1 MADNPA
7 DQETM
12 RSSARFFAE
21 AIDIHREHHS
31 SQDAVAYNQLHEDL
45 EIDLSE
51 GAAKLQERFN
61 WLEKDLRLY
70 ADADEISA
78 DDKEGLLRYTQRVI
92 ETAVEL
98 SAMRSEHAA
107 LGVFLKKGPK
117 EGALEADQILNKG
130 DLFAKLKI
138 PENLREWFGE
148 NILAPTLAKEFSARK
163 DVGQETLKQ
172 VNSNIRTI
180 ERWNLAEGEAH
191 LSRYAAQVKFY
202 QDKKNADAVKEAED
216 RYKKLS
222 RKLEDETRDLFKDQV
237 INGVR
242 RHGELKILY
251 KLADN
256 PAIGRQ
262 PVVEAAESAPPVPEI
277 DLQSKPALV
286 ERQEVPKPAAVPKP
300 ADSVTSTPAPDLTKG
315 ISAAPVSTDT
325 TGTGTQTIEP
335 KADTDTTIDPKAGY
349 ETAMQILHKKGLA
362 LNPDYQAEAAEA
374 TLKSFV
380 EYYLSVKFDEK
391 IAPDDAEKLDGLTW
405 AAELYHRADGDF
417 EKMIS
422 RELLEDVLLFT
433 NPPPLTPP
441 PNTGAGGNGT
451 ATSAEQAETD
461 AGQPNDEPSSPVITE
476 ADLKTFADM
485 ARNLD
490 YDALVK
496 QMSDKAQ
503 NGKLTA
509 MDIIAM
515 LDEELNPEPG
525 YKHEFAKDEMRQFL
539 TSSKMDPD
547 QDVSPGDHDTIEKL
561 AKLALAYRLSR
572 GESIKGNPAKVAA
585 LYAAGDSA
593 EKATLDDAV
602 SRFVS
607 ALGKYHKEEKPKADA
622 SSTGNDPVSTK
633 SPGADS
639 AVTPPQTQD
648 GLLNPDNLNWGYL
661 LGGGAA
667 ATAGALAIRKIVKS
681 RSAAQP
687 AAPAQPATPAAGAA
701 ANNTTNT
708 PAGAN
713 GQTGQPTG
721 ANTAGNNG
729 QTVHPN
735 GTAAGTNSQTG
746 AQPAGTN
753 PPAPQ
758 NQPSSQATQQAPAN
772 NPPTAKDIQK
782 IDEKIKKHEAT
793 IKSQNEKLF
802 QLKEAYDRLK
812 PSSTEGIAVK
822 DSIEKLE
829 EEIKKTH
836 GKLYRR
842 EQELKTIRQ
851 NSGGAHNPVTT
862 PHAGGSPVSPV
873 VTPTPGPTVTTTP
886 SPGPTLTPVNPA
898 VSPTPLGP
906 PAPLAPGA
914 QPAFIG
920 PPAPQ
925 PGPGTPPPQNPGGPA
940 VNPTTQ
946 TTMTPPPANP
956 NVSVWGSARNFV
968 SGHMNTVRT
977 VFNQHVG
984 RNLGAISIAT
994 GADGLADSIRRDDTG
1009 GMVLNSASI
1018 LTGGASVAQN
1028 FVTSP
1033 MAAGAMRFAGSKLP
1047 WVYAATGAYEI
1058 GSQEGDF
1065 VITNSDGTSS
1075 FGDKTLR
1082 ALEITAT
1089 VGGTIVAGTALATAG
1104 VAATPALIAT
1114 AVVGYGATK
1123 VAEVGTSLYR
1133 LNHEEG
1139 NLKRLN
1145 EEAAKPDT
1153 GDKSEREASG
1163 APAIRNYKNLTVFA
1177 LSEAKKTSVDD
1188 HFEHVRKTNYSDP
1201 KELQK
1206 LEKGLNARI
1215 AELRKTLDANKS
1227 VVRDWLR
1234 WDRESVSKK
1243 RDAESQ
1249 LAPLLAAQKELEIYK
1264 KDLVSH
1270 ASSQVYESDLRQA
1283 QGILYSGWNRA
1294 EYQLKEAAKGG
1305 FSVDIVARYD
1315 RDGDGKLSVGE
1326 ITIGL
1331 VKNNIKSRKD
1341 LDTDVDDVI
1350 SKDDVTK
1357 ALRRGLDGTKDLAG
1371 DQFAKVAPPVADP
1384 TLVGPGGIKIE
1395 PLKK

>member
-21 AIDIHREHHS
+21 AIDIHREYHS

-98 SAMRSEHAA
+98 SAMRSEYAA

-262 PVVEAAESAPPVPEI
+262 PVAEAAESAPPVPEI

-325 TGTGTQTIEP
+325 TGTGTQTVEP
-335 KADTDTTIDPKAGY
+335 KADAPVTADPKTGTTATVDPKAGY
-349 ETAMQILHKKGLA
+349 ETVMNILHAKGRL
-362 LNPDYQAEAAEA
+362 LDPDYSAMTAEA
-374 TLKSFV
+374 TLKKFV
-380 EYYLSVKFDEK
+380 EFYLPLKSDDR
-391 IAPDDAEKLDGLTW
+391 IAPDDLDNLDSLII
-405 AAELYHRADGDF
+405 AATLYHRAGGDF

-422 RELLEDVLLFT
+422 PELFEDVLFT
-433 NPPPLTPP
+433 DPPARATASVPVPP
-441 PNTGAGGNGT
+441 STGTGGSGAGT
-451 ATSAEQAETD
+451 LTSAGKAESETEADETD
-461 AGQPNDEPSSPVITE
+461 ADEPDNKPKVTVATVEDLEALAKMAEELNYDGFAQQASSE
-476 ADLKTFADM
+476 A
-485 ARNLD
+485 RE
-490 YDALVK
+490 
-496 QMSDKAQ
+496 
-503 NGKLTA
+503 GKLSA
-509 MDIIAM
+509 MRILEL
-515 LDEELNPEPG
+515 LDEELNQEKN
-525 YKHEFAKDEMRQFL
+525 Y
-539 TSSKMDPD
+539 
-547 QDVSPGDHDTIEKL
+547 DHKL
-561 AKLALAYRLSR
+561 AKDNLREYVKSHKADPNRDVSLGDQAVIRDLARLALSYRLV
-572 GESIKGNPAKVAA
+572 K
-585 LYAAGDSA
+585 GDSKKIDALHMSGSDA
-593 EKATLDDAV
+593 EKATIDGAV

-648 GLLNPDNLNWGYL
+648 DLLNPDNLNWGYL
-661 LGGGAA
+661 LGGTAA
-667 ATAGALAIRKIVKS
+667 ATAAALAIRKVVRS

-729 QTVHPN
+729 QTVPPT
-735 GTAAGTNSQTG
+735 GAAAGTNGQTG

-758 NQPSSQATQQAPAN
+758 NQPASQATQQAPAN

-873 VTPTPGPTVTTTP
+873 VTPTPGPTVTPTP
-886 SPGPTLTPVNPA
+886 PPGPTVTPVNPA

-914 QPAFIG
+914 QPTFIG

-925 PGPGTPPPQNPGGPA
+925 PGPGTPPPVP
-940 VNPTTQ
+940 PTVQ
-946 TTMTPPPANP
+946 TVLNTPPANP
-956 NVSVWGSARNFV
+956 NVSVWGSLK
-968 SGHMNTVRT
+968 SS
-977 VFNQHVG
+977 FNKYVVK
-984 RNLGAISIAT
+984 NLGGINVAL
-994 GADGLADSIRRDDTG
+994 GADGLADSIKRDDAV
-1009 GMVLNSASI
+1009 GMGVNSTAI
-1018 LTGGASVAQN
+1018 LTGSAAVLQNIVTNPKALAVTKFGASKN
-1028 FVTSP
+1028 P
-1033 MAAGAMRFAGSKLP
+1033 LMAGVMGL
-1047 WVYAATGAYEI
+1047 YEI

-1065 VITNSDGTSS
+1065 IVTNPNGTSS

-1082 ALEITAT
+1082 ALEISTT
-1089 VGGTIVAGTALATAG
+1089 VAVGVAAGTAAVTAG
-1104 VAATPALIAT
+1104 VVGLPAIVIGGTLA
-1114 AVVGYGATK
+1114 YGATK
-1123 VAEVGTSLYR
+1123 VAGVATDFYRSHRDTEQQNQLNQQAAQVKITMGDNAARHQSGT
-1133 LNHEEG
+1133 
-1139 NLKRLN
+1139 
-1145 EEAAKPDT
+1145 
-1153 GDKSEREASG
+1153 
-1163 APAIRNYKNLTVFA
+1163 PAISRYDNLNNFAIDYTKKTNVRDHVGHVERTDYSVQKNMQALEKA
-1177 LSEAKKTSVDD
+1177 LSKKI
-1188 HFEHVRKTNYSDP
+1188 E
-1201 KELQK
+1201 E
-1206 LEKGLNARI
+1206 LEKTI
-1215 AELRKTLDANKS
+1215 
-1227 VVRDWLR
+1227 
-1234 WDRESVSKK
+1234 KK
-1243 RDAESQ
+1243 NDSTVPGWMKIWGSETATKKADAEKQ
-1249 LAPLLAAQKELEIYK
+1249 LAPLLAARKELEFYKQDLAGYK
-1264 KDLVSH
+1264 KMQEQKTGLFT
-1270 ASSQVYESDLRQA
+1270 
-1283 QGILYSGWNRA
+1283 GWFRA
-1294 EYQLKEAAKGG
+1294 DEQLEEAAKGG
-1305 FSVDIVARYD
+1305 FHKEIIGAFS
-1315 RDGDGKLSVGE
+1315 RDGDQKLSVAE
-1326 ITIGL
+1326 IKSAL
-1331 VKNNIKSRKD
+1331 VNGGIKSREEI
-1341 LDTDVDDVI
+1341 DTDHDDII
-1350 SKDDVTK
+1350 SHDELEE
-1357 ALRRGLDGTKDLAG
+1357 ALCRGLDGVKDLVKG
-1371 DQFAKVAPPVADP
+1371 QFSEASTPEGNTPVGVGGGP
-1384 TLVGPGGIKIE
+1384 TIKPGK
-1395 PLKK
+1395 